1 MRKTIL
7 YLLFCCAIVIAYM
20 MGSLNAH
27 EELGVKQV
35 VEQVAA
41 NKEFS
46 LRVERYQPSCDQL
59 KQLGRSSV
67 RHQGD
72 DLFVVYTTQDYFYV
86 VGVRLSPEQEPF
98 TFWWG
103 GDRATALSQCVDR

>member
-1 MRKTIL
+1 MKKTVL

-27 EELGVKQV
+27 EEIGVKQV
-35 VEQVAA
+35 VAQESQ
-41 NKEFS
+41 NKDFS

-59 KQLGRSSV
+59 KHLGHSPV
-67 RHQGD
+67 VHQGD
-72 DLFVVYTTQDYFYV
+72 DLLVVYTTEDYFYV

-103 GDRATALSQCVDR
+103 GDRATALNQCVVR